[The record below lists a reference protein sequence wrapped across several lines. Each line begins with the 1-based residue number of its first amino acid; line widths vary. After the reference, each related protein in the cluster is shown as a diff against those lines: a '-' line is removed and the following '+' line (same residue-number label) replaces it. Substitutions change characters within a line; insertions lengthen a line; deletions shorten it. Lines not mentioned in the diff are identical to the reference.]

1 MTKNQSKEPMAD
13 LIAQSLAHFAAHH
26 GDPYAL
32 AYEALYAHDATYEG
46 LFLLDTDEGLRRNM
60 MQMTL
65 EIITTYLSDRE
76 AAANRIVGARMSHI
90 PFGIDTDF
98 DVFFEI
104 TREVIS
110 VGCADIWTPAHLEA
124 WTQMLVDFKAAQLS

>member
-1 MTKNQSKEPMAD
+1 MAD

-65 EIITTYLSDRE
+65 EIVATYLSDRE
-76 AAANRIVGARMSHI
+76 AAANRVGGDRMSHI
-90 PFGIDTDF
+90 PYRIDNDF
-98 DVFFEI
+98 DVF
-104 TREVIS
+104 
-110 VGCADIWTPAHLEA
+110 L
-124 WTQMLVDFKAAQLS
+124 K

>member
-1 MTKNQSKEPMAD
+1 MTE

-26 GDPYAL
+26 GDPYAP
-32 AYEALYAHDATYEG
+32 AYESLYAHDATYEG
-46 LFLLDTDEGLRRNM
+46 LFLMDTDEGLRRNM
-60 MQMTL
+60 MQTTL

-90 PFGIDTDF
+90 PYGIDTDF

-124 WTQMLVDFKAAQLS
+124 WTQMLIDFKAAQLS

>member
-1 MTKNQSKEPMAD
+1 MTKNSSIEPTTD
-13 LIAQSLAHFAAHH
+13 LIAQSLAHFAANH

-65 EIITTYLSDRE
+65 EIITTYLSDSE

-90 PFGIDTDF
+90 PYGIDTDF

-110 VGCADIWTPAHLEA
+110 VGCADIRTPAHLEA

>member
-1 MTKNQSKEPMAD
+1 MTD

-32 AYEALYAHDATYEG
+32 AYEALYANDATYEG

-90 PFGIDTDF
+90 PFRIDTDF
-98 DVFFEI
+98 DVFF
-104 TREVIS
+104 
-110 VGCADIWTPAHLEA
+110 
-124 WTQMLVDFKAAQLS
+124 

>member
-1 MTKNQSKEPMAD
+1 MAD
-13 LIAQSLAHFAAHH
+13 LIAQSLTHFAAHF
-26 GDPYAL
+26 GDPYTL

-76 AAANRIVGARMSHI
+76 AAANFIVGARMSHI
-90 PFGIDTDF
+90 PYGIDTGF

-110 VGCADIWTPAHLEA
+110 VGCADIRTPGHLEA